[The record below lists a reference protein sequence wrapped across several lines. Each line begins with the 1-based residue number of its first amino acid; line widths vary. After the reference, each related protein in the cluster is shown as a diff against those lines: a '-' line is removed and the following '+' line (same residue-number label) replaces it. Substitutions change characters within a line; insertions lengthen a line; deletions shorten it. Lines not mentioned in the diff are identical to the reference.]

1 MSWLLKAYVE
11 QDASAPPSE
20 AALHEDSRV
29 VIVAGSETTA
39 TTLTSILFY
48 LAKYPEVLVKL
59 QRHMDHEMP
68 GGSQDW
74 SYDKAK
80 AVTFLDDIINE
91 TLRLRPA
98 VMTGGYRVTPDEG
111 LQIDEVH
118 IPGDV
123 NVFLPV
129 QLIQTHERYY
139 QDANQFIPER
149 WGERREKMG
158 TDDAPFMPFALGKT
172 WNSQYLYRQSL
183 TLLIT

>member
-1 MSWLLKAYVE
+1 M
-11 QDASAPPSE
+11 
-20 AALHEDSRV
+20 

-74 SYDKAK
+74 SYEKAK